1 MTTSVTPS
9 AEASAVKAS
18 KAAKAKEAVPAAAE
32 GNKILGS
39 EDWWAVFIGLGI
51 VVLAFVLWAA
61 GSSLNIFAAK
71 IPSWGS
77 WSFLFEGGDVVKN
90 GATTH
95 AAGLAQRWPNILAL
109 FALFAV
115 VFGVAAYFL
124 RLKVQAFL
132 GGFLALFVLSFV
144 INVFSTSKFAN
155 SYNLEAPLVALV
167 VGLLLGN
174 LFNLEGFFGGSLRTE
189 LYVKVGI
196 VLLGATL
203 PFTTIISAGPVAFLQ
218 ATFIAVSTFLVIYFA
233 GTKLFGLD
241 KRFAA
246 TLGAGGSICGVSA
259 GIAVGSA
266 VKSRKEHVSAVISIV
281 VVWAIISIFL
291 LTGLGK
297 ALNLPDG
304 VAGAWVGTSEFA
316 DAAGVTA
323 AASFG
328 EQGIAAFTLM
338 KVVGRDI
345 FIGVWCLILAFVA
358 ITYWDRQDRVAEAK
372 ASGRDVSQ
380 LPKQKLDVAQIW
392 HRFPKFVI
400 GFFVA
405 SIFLTVVIASAGAS
419 ASAGITSDLITP
431 VKELRTWAFTFTFL
445 SIGLTTRF
453 RQLSSLGWKPIAAF
467 SVGAVVNIILGFVL
481 SAVLLPGFWANI
493 PVA

>member
-1 MTTSVTPS
+1 MAQSQPV
-9 AEASAVKAS
+9 AVKQT
-18 KAAKAKEAVPAAAE
+18 AKRGVKEAVPAASE
-32 GNKILGS
+32 GRRILGS
-39 EDWWAVFIGLGI
+39 EDWWATFIGLGI
-51 VVLAFVLWAA
+51 VVLGFVIWAFGGTFNV
-61 GSSLNIFAAK
+61 FVAK
-71 IPSWGS
+71 IPSWGD
-77 WSFLFEGGDVVKN
+77 WAFLFNGGDVTKN
-90 GATTH
+90 GVTTH
-95 AAGLAQRWPNILAL
+95 AAGLIQRLPNIIAL

-132 GGFLALFVLSFV
+132 GGFLALFVLSFIV
-144 INVFSTSKFAN
+144 NVFSSSKFAS

-167 VGLLLGN
+167 IGLVLGN
-174 LFNLEGFFGGSLRTE
+174 LINLERFFGGALRTE
-189 LYVKVGI
+189 LFVKVGI

-203 PFTTIISAGPVAFLQ
+203 PFTTIVTAGPVAFLQ

-233 GTKLFGLD
+233 ATRLFGLD

-291 LTGLGK
+291 LTALGK
-297 ALNLPDG
+297 AFGLPDG

-323 AASFG
+323 ASSFG

-345 FIGVWCLILAFVA
+345 FIGVWCLILAFIAV
-358 ITYWDRQDRVAEAK
+358 TYWDRQDQIKEAK
-372 ASGRDVSQ
+372 TEGRDPAT

-400 GFFVA
+400 GFFIA
-405 SIFLTVVIASAGAS
+405 SIFLTIVIAVAGTAAS
-419 ASAGITSDLITP
+419 GGVTSDLITP
-431 VKELRTWAFTFTFL
+431 IKELRTWAFTFTFL

-453 RQLSSLGWKPIAAF
+453 GQLSSLGWKPAAAF
-467 SVGAVVNIILGFVL
+467 SIGAIVNIILGFIL
-481 SAVLLPGFWANI
+481 SAVILPGFWASI

>member
-1 MTTSVTPS
+1 MTASTLPTTAAAAGS
-9 AEASAVKAS
+9 AQKTKVR
-18 KAAKAKEAVPAAAE
+18 EAVPAAAE
-32 GNKILGS
+32 GRRILGS

-51 VVLAFVLWAA
+51 VVLGFVLWAA
-61 GSSLNIFAAK
+61 GSTLNVFAAK
-71 IPSWGS
+71 IPSWDS
-77 WSFLFEGGDVVKN
+77 WSFLFSGGDVTKN

-95 AAGLAQRWPNILAL
+95 AAGLAERWPNIVLLFVL
-109 FALFAV
+109 FAAV
-115 VFGVAAYFL
+115 FSLAAYFL
-124 RLKVQAFL
+124 KLKVPAFL
-132 GGFLALFVLSFV
+132 GGFVALFVLSFAV
-144 INVFSTSKFAN
+144 NVFSTSKFSS

-167 VGLLLGN
+167 IGLIIGN
-174 LFNLEGFFGGSLRTE
+174 VVNAEGFFGGALRTE

-218 ATFIAVSTFLVIYFA
+218 ATFIAVSTFLVIYFVA
-233 GTKLFGLD
+233 TKGFDLD

-266 VKSRKEHVSAVISIV
+266 VKTRKEQVSAVISIV

-291 LTGLGK
+291 LTGLAK
-297 ALNLPDG
+297 AFGLPDG

-345 FIGVWCLILAFVA
+345 FIGVWCLILAFIA

-372 ASGRDVSQ
+372 AAGRDVND
-380 LPKQKLDVAQIW
+380 LPRQKVDVAQIW

-405 SIFLTVVIASAGAS
+405 SIFLTIVIASAGAG
-419 ASAGITSDLITP
+419 ASAGITSDLIAP

-453 RQLSSLGWKPIAAF
+453 KQLSNLGWKPVAAF
-467 SVGAVVNIILGFVL
+467 SIGAVVNIILGFIL
-481 SAVLLPGFWANI
+481 SAVLLPGFWSTI
-493 PVA
+493 SVAA